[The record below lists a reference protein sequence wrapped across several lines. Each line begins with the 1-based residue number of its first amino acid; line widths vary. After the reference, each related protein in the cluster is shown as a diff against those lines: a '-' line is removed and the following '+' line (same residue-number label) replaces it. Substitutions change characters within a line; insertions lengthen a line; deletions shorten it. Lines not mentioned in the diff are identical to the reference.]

1 MGSSNQIHTEFQ
13 LAIENDKGTRGQD
26 NSEFR
31 IRNSELTTSNSSL
44 LGLSLE
50 ELTAW
55 VQQQGQPAYRG
66 RQLHEWIYQKGVRS
80 LAEIS
85 VSDRTPF

>member
-1 MGSSNQIHTEFQ
+1 MSPKFPLSGGHPTMGSNSQNQLKET
-13 LAIENDKGTRGQD
+13 TT
-26 NSEFR
+26 
-31 IRNSELTTSNSSL
+31 LTLEQPLQAHSSAPL
-44 LGLSLE
+44 LGATLA

-80 LAEIS
+80 LTEIS
-85 VSDRTPF
+85 ASDRTPF